1 MEAILLSE
9 LSLSVSWK
17 APLAYKQSE
26 RTGSETLIRQ
36 GVER

>member
-1 MEAILLSE
+1 MEAILLSA
-9 LSLSVSWK
+9 LSLPVFLK
-17 APLAYKQSE
+17 APLAYKQHE